1 MNRQELTELFCST
14 GYKVFKDVIDPTIID
29 NINKKTMLLVP
40 HRGHAT
46 DHKYYPADKIAECK
60 DLAVW
65 WSQELSAWPEVQEI
79 TRQLITVIGSMFDEP
94 ASYIADIITNEP
106 GNTHI
111 KPHIDSPYRFPKWW
125 DEDELLGVQC
135 ILPLCEF
142 TKENGGTGLLPN
154 SHNTRWV
161 VKDSYAGK
169 YNEEFLASVD
179 QPKMKPGDAL
189 IYHPRTLHSTMPNN
203 TDVPRRA
210 LLIHI
215 TSKEMARL
223 LQAEDTIWQEESKK
237 MSTNK

>member
-1 MNRQELTELFCST
+1 MSKQELIELFT
-14 GYKVFKDVIDPTIID
+14 TKGFDVFQNAVSKDIIEK
-29 NINKKTMLLVP
+29 INRKQELLVP
-40 HRGHAT
+40 HRGHAR
-46 DHKYYPADKIAECK
+46 DHKYYPADRIHECN
-60 DLAVW
+60 DLSVW
-65 WSQELSAWPEVQEI
+65 WSQELSGWPEVKAV
-79 TRQLITVIGSMFDEP
+79 TDQLITLVGSLFDEP
-94 ASYIADIITNEP
+94 DSYIADIITNEP

-135 ILPLCEF
+135 IIPLCKF
-142 TKENGGTGLLPN
+142 NKENGGTGLLPN

-169 YNEEFLASVD
+169 YNEEFLAGVV
-179 QPKMKPGDAL
+179 QPEMSPGDAL

-203 TDVPRRA
+203 TEIPRRA

-223 LQAEDTIWQEESKK
+223 LKLEDTIWQEESKK
-237 MSTNK
+237 KSTS